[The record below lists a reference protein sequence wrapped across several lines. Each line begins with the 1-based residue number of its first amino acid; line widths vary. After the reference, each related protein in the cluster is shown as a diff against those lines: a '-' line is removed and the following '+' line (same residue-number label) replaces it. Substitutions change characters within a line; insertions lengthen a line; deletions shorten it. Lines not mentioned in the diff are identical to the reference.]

1 LNDLKGNIL
10 IKKSED
16 NEDSEDSEDSLEV
29 ERLRG
34 LGG

>member
-16 NEDSEDSEDSLEV
+16 SEDSEDSLEV
-29 ERLRG
+29 ERFRG
-34 LGG
+34 LGV